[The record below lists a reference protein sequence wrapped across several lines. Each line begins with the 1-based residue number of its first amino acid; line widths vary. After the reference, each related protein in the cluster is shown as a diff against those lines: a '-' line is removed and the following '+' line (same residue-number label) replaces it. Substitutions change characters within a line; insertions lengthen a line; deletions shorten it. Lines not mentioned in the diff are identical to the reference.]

1 MSYIYAR
8 GYGRS
13 LNDDSYEVRIISTAS
28 GSDTIKEFALDPL
41 GFTLSYESEND
52 ALLLPGIV
60 HSRCEVNTIWDS
72 DEFTTLE
79 SLITALGASQDG
91 DYLLEIIQDSTSI
104 WVGNILVE
112 EFSVAEDSAQRA
124 VRFVASDGISLL
136 RNVDYND
143 DGTAYTGY
151 QTIKDILQNIQ
162 EKWVL
167 WDYMDEQYSGTTAR
181 ITVVDDV
188 YSEDDYVMSLLPHPA
203 GSHYITF
210 ERSRVH
216 TNPWSRLNDAGD
228 TEYINC
234 YDLLVSLCLTY
245 QMRLYSYSTGWYML
259 PCALADENPTGYVFT
274 YGGSAQTATPINQWS
289 YQISGADT
297 RQKGAEWARTFT
309 PQTKEISLTRD
320 PNQGATVLSGV
331 NVANNTELTAAN
343 IVYDGVDTENDEV
356 RYVVEGRLVVSN
368 SAITIDN
375 NEDLGRLVLRF
386 IIKWAPDGVAEY
398 YTNNLLAMYD
408 GQIAVAQMFDGV
420 HVNYSTLSAIE
431 QGYSAS
437 SGYYHVVP
445 DADTFYT
452 PSVAGSRVVDFRFA
466 VPPPQTAKTGLK
478 FTPSVQA
485 YNTTSQ
491 ASHTLQNAL
500 TINFVNLYMA
510 KWSGEQLELIDSF
523 DWVARSTSGQFKQHL
538 GTTYVGGLG
547 ASMGRIEVQTS
558 AGVYGTSDNWVT
570 QASSDARAINELCV
584 EEVLAGHT
592 RARKLERGSIVFRGT
607 ATPPKPFS
615 RFYDNDSGNYY
626 SAINWQLQATR
637 CEVDVTLRK
646 IGRNAI
652 GLTTDYANTGRLPD
666 VPPTDVLQGE
676 VKPDLQI
683 MYGYNN
689 QARTNFA
696 GDWSAVIGVG
706 ETKEMYFTV
715 ANDGQGRYI
724 ASQGN
729 KPPVGSVIKRKT
741 YVNTKGLQERTDS
754 GWTSPAALQPA
765 DNDDIAACIVLM
777 QNYMNKVGDHGSYT
791 FMVTYDEVSTN
802 ALLDDYSGAT
812 AAYGLRKLRNAYAG
826 NAIQV
831 RKADLSS
838 QTIGFTAQG
847 ELDTTALETFAN
859 GGDVYV
865 ASWYDQTGNNRHC
878 IQAATASQPKICE
891 SGTTIT
897 LNGKPAIKFDGSN
910 DSLATA
916 ASFNANANTNELIVA
931 WVGSVTNL
939 AAGNNMVSHWASTA
953 ANQVFQVQFLGSTDE
968 LRWAHRYSNG
978 SFTSVENGSAITS
991 GYQYIIVGH
1000 TKQNKHEAYYE
1011 GVKATGTAQNVAPN
1025 DASTSFRIGARSDNQ
1040 AGPHQGLTQEVVV
1053 WSRTTAA
1060 DDPDDISDSIN
1071 DYYTSY

>member
-375 NEDLGRLVLRF
+375 N
-386 IIKWAPDGVAEY
+386 
-398 YTNNLLAMYD
+398 
-408 GQIAVAQMFDGV
+408 
-420 HVNYSTLSAIE
+420 
-431 QGYSAS
+431 
-437 SGYYHVVP
+437 
-445 DADTFYT
+445 
-452 PSVAGSRVVDFRFA
+452 
-466 VPPPQTAKTGLK
+466 
-478 FTPSVQA
+478 
-485 YNTTSQ
+485 
-491 ASHTLQNAL
+491 
-500 TINFVNLYMA
+500 
-510 KWSGEQLELIDSF
+510 
-523 DWVARSTSGQFKQHL
+523 
-538 GTTYVGGLG
+538 
-547 ASMGRIEVQTS
+547 
-558 AGVYGTSDNWVT
+558 
-570 QASSDARAINELCV
+570 
-584 EEVLAGHT
+584 
-592 RARKLERGSIVFRGT
+592 
-607 ATPPKPFS
+607 
-615 RFYDNDSGNYY
+615 
-626 SAINWQLQATR
+626 
-637 CEVDVTLRK
+637 
-646 IGRNAI
+646 
-652 GLTTDYANTGRLPD
+652 
-666 VPPTDVLQGE
+666 
-676 VKPDLQI
+676 
-683 MYGYNN
+683 
-689 QARTNFA
+689 
-696 GDWSAVIGVG
+696 
-706 ETKEMYFTV
+706 
-715 ANDGQGRYI
+715 
-724 ASQGN
+724 
-729 KPPVGSVIKRKT
+729 
-741 YVNTKGLQERTDS
+741 
-754 GWTSPAALQPA
+754 
-765 DNDDIAACIVLM
+765 
-777 QNYMNKVGDHGSYT
+777 
-791 FMVTYDEVSTN
+791 
-802 ALLDDYSGAT
+802 
-812 AAYGLRKLRNAYAG
+812 
-826 NAIQV
+826 
-831 RKADLSS
+831 
-838 QTIGFTAQG
+838 
-847 ELDTTALETFAN
+847 
-859 GGDVYV
+859 
-865 ASWYDQTGNNRHC
+865 
-878 IQAATASQPKICE
+878 
-891 SGTTIT
+891 
-897 LNGKPAIKFDGSN
+897 
-910 DSLATA
+910 
-916 ASFNANANTNELIVA
+916 
-931 WVGSVTNL
+931 
-939 AAGNNMVSHWASTA
+939 
-953 ANQVFQVQFLGSTDE
+953 
-968 LRWAHRYSNG
+968 
-978 SFTSVENGSAITS
+978 
-991 GYQYIIVGH
+991 
-1000 TKQNKHEAYYE
+1000 
-1011 GVKATGTAQNVAPN
+1011 
-1025 DASTSFRIGARSDNQ
+1025 
-1040 AGPHQGLTQEVVV
+1040 
-1053 WSRTTAA
+1053 
-1060 DDPDDISDSIN
+1060 
-1071 DYYTSY
+1071 